1 MRSVALVALCA
12 CASPSSDARD
22 AFVID
27 TLAEDNYMWALR
39 DPDLVAMKLELMQ
52 EEPYEWLRGTAAV
65 YWRDLSTPGVDRPA
79 TKFGDALSSRVLLTG
94 DPHPENIGSFRAA
107 DGTML
112 IDDDD
117 FDAAG
122 YGPFEGDVRR
132 LAAGMIVAAAGAGPS
147 PADIASAVAT
157 AYQAQIAELE
167 AGMAPDPGTAPYLD
181 KLIAKAQT
189 NGDAHKELTDDVASP
204 GVLATG
210 DLDPI
215 DAFGVV
221 QNRVEPIATTEHDV
235 VTAALAPLLAAHPEL
250 GAIEDIGRRYGH
262 GVSSYPALRYLV
274 LLAGETASPDDDRV
288 LEIKEERDG
297 LDIADVPQ
305 LDSSEWSTPGERATN
320 TAHRMWLRPD
330 EDVVWSHGE
339 ATPLSFVTH
348 DDADYQRGVDH
359 GDLGALAGSDADEYL
374 QVCGV
379 FGRLLARAHGL
390 ATTED
395 GLRGV
400 DVIANVLG
408 DGFADE
414 VADFAPADAAQII
427 ADWTSLKDRDLA
439 TQVLPPP

>member
-1 MRSVALVALCA
+1 MRSVAFVALCA
-12 CASPSSDARD
+12 CASPASDDRD
-22 AFVID
+22 AYVID
-27 TLAEDNYMWALR
+27 TLAEDNFMWAQR
-39 DPDLVAMKLELMQ
+39 DPDLVAMKLVLMQ
-52 EEPYEWLRGTAAV
+52 EEPYEWLRGTAPV
-65 YWRDLSTPGVDRPA
+65 YWRDLATPGVDRPA
-79 TKFGDALSSRVLLTG
+79 TKFGDALSSRVLLVA
-94 DPHPENIGSFRAA
+94 DPHPENIGSFRAS

-112 IDDDD
+112 IDFDD

-132 LAAGMIVAAAGAGPS
+132 LAAGMIVAAAGTGPS

-157 AYQAQIAELE
+157 AYQAQIGDLE
-167 AGMAPDPGTAPYLD
+167 ADIGTAPYLA
-181 KLIAKAQT
+181 KLIAKAQA
-189 NGDAHKELTDDVASP
+189 NGDAHKELAGDVASP

-215 DAFGVV
+215 DAYGVV
-221 QNRVEPIATTEHDV
+221 QNRVEPIGTTEHDV
-235 VTAALAPLLAAHPEL
+235 VTTALAPLLAAHPEL
-250 GAIEDIGRRYGH
+250 GAIEDIGRRFGH

-297 LDIADVPQ
+297 LDIANVPQ
-305 LDSSEWSTPGERATN
+305 LESSEWSTPGERATN
-320 TAHRMWLRPD
+320 TAHRLWLRPD
-330 EDVVWSHGE
+330 EDVLWSHGE

-359 GDLGALAGSDADEYL
+359 DDLAALAGSDADQYL

-395 GLRGV
+395 GLRGA
-400 DVIANVLG
+400 DVIAAVLG

-439 TQVLPPP
+439 SQVLPPP

>member
-1 MRSVALVALCA
+1 M
-12 CASPSSDARD
+12 RD
-22 AFVID
+22 AYVID

-39 DPDLVAMKLELMQ
+39 DPDLVAMKLALMQ

-65 YWRDLSTPGVDRPA
+65 YWRDLATPGVDRPV
-79 TKFGDALSSRVLLTG
+79 TKFGDPLSSRVLLVA
-94 DPHPENIGSFRAA
+94 DPHPENIGSFRAS
-107 DGTML
+107 DGTMR
-112 IDDDD
+112 IDYDD

-147 PADIASAVAT
+147 PADIASAVAA
-157 AYQAQIAELE
+157 AYQAQIADLE
-167 AGMAPDPGTAPYLD
+167 AGVAPDPGTAPYLD
-181 KLIAKAQT
+181 KLIAKAQE
-189 NGDAHKELTDDVASP
+189 NGDAHKELADDVASP

-210 DLDPI
+210 DLDPV
-215 DAFGVV
+215 DAYGVV
-221 QNRVEPIATTEHDV
+221 QNRVESIGTTEHDL
-235 VTAALAPLLAAHPEL
+235 VTGALAPLLAAHPEV

-274 LLAGETASPDDDRV
+274 LLAGVTDSPSDDRV

-297 LDIADVPQ
+297 LDIANVPQ
-305 LDSSEWSTPGERATN
+305 LDSSEWSSPGQRATDA
-320 TAHRMWLRPD
+320 AHRLWLRPD
-330 EDVVWSHGE
+330 EDVLWSHGE

-359 GDLGALAGSDADEYL
+359 GDLAALAGSDAEQYL

-395 GLRGV
+395 GLRGA

-414 VADFAPADAAQII
+414 VAGFAPADAAQITT
-427 ADWTSLKDRDLA
+427 DWMALKDRDLA
-439 TQVLPPP
+439 SLVVQP